1 MLADVV
7 VAPSTL
13 VPEPFGRVS
22 VEAQAMGKPV
32 IASDIGGLGETLM
45 PMATGWLVPPD
56 DVDEL
61 SRALQLALAMP
72 ADARDRLAIRARRF
86 VTRNFTLDQMGERTL
101 AVYRELL
108 DGVAADA
115 DVEAAVAVAA

>member
-1 MLADVV
+1 
-7 VAPSTL
+7 
-13 VPEPFGRVS
+13 
-22 VEAQAMGKPV
+22 
-32 IASDIGGLGETLM
+32 
-45 PMATGWLVPPD
+45 
-56 DVDEL
+56 
-61 SRALQLALAMP
+61 LQLALAMP
-72 ADARDRLAIRARRF
+72 ADARDRLATRARRF